1 VSDLLYH
8 LNARD
13 EISSVNEEWQ
23 SFARANEGEHLLAGP
38 ILGRV
43 LWDFIEDLGPPRS
56 TASFIGAYA
65 PTACPCGS
73 GSAATRRSL
82 RENV

>member
-1 VSDLLYH
+1 MPVSDLLYH
-8 LNARD
+8 LNARG

-56 TASFIGAYA
+56 TAQLH
-65 PTACPCGS
+65 
-73 GSAATRRSL
+73 RRVLAEGVPMRL
-82 RENV
+82 RIRCDSEKPS